1 MKECIKKNKLLIFI
15 TVIFSTLSSA
25 SMVFVSKIY
34 ELFFDV
40 ASSGDI
46 QKFKI
51 IAIYSSIYVLVI
63 STLFY
68 IYKITSKKLIRN
80 VITMLRG
87 KMFAGILARNL
98 KDFTS
103 LNTADYIS
111 YLTNDIKLVEDNYI
125 RALLSIWQN
134 IGMFIGTVL
143 MLLYYSPLITIVIFV
158 SSIVMFA
165 IPTILGKVLGKKQNI
180 LSKEL
185 ANFTSKIKDVFLGF
199 DVIQSFNLVVHMNN
213 VFNKQNKSLS
223 SKKYDTDK
231 LMVMNDV
238 ISQTL
243 GIAVQ
248 IISSF
253 LCVYLVITGEL
264 TIGMLA
270 AILQLCVNFVNP
282 LMGIMNNIP
291 LINSMKPILKKLD
304 DLSSYKNNSLI
315 GTKKPCFED
324 KLTISNLEFSYDV
337 ENPIIQDI
345 NINIFKNKKY
355 AVIGKSG
362 CGKSTLIKLLLGYY
376 SDFAGEIK
384 YDNESLRNIDITALN
399 EMTSIIHQNVYM
411 FDETIR
417 DNICLY
423 KDYSNEDLN
432 NSLYYSGLDKFIE
445 SNPNGLEY
453 LVGENGANLSGGQ
466 RQRIAIARAIIKKT
480 PVLVLD
486 EGTSAVDMQ
495 TAYNIESNLLKI
507 NDLTLITITHK
518 MSEEL
523 LDLYDEI
530 IFMENGQIVEIG
542 NFEDLLNKKKKFYN
556 FYTIEA

>member
-25 SMVFVSKIY
+25 SMVFVAKIY

-40 ASSGDI
+40 AKSGDI

-68 IYKITSKKLIRN
+68 IYKIASKKLIRN

-87 KMFAGILARNL
+87 KIFAGILARNF

-158 SSIVMFA
+158 SSIIMFV
-165 IPTILGKVLGKKQNI
+165 IPAILGKVLGKKQNI

-185 ANFTSKIKDVFLGF
+185 AKFTSKIKDVFLGF
-199 DVIQSFNLVVHMNN
+199 DVIQSFNLVGYMNN

-291 LINSMKPILKKLD
+291 LVNSMKPILRKLD
-304 DLSSYKNNSLI
+304 YLSNYTNNSLS
-315 GTKKPCFED
+315 GTKKPRFED
-324 KLTISNLEFSYDV
+324 KLTISNLEFSYDSK
-337 ENPIIQDI
+337 NPIIQDI

-355 AVIGKSG
+355 AVIGQSG

-384 YDNESLRNIDITALN
+384 YDNESLRDIDITTLN

-423 KDYSNEDLN
+423 KDYSDEELN
-432 NSLYYSGLDKFIE
+432 NALYYSGVDKFIE
-445 SNPNGLEY
+445 SNSNGLES

-466 RQRIAIARAIIKKT
+466 KQRIAIARGIIKKT
-480 PVLVLD
+480 PLLVLD

-495 TAYNIESNLLKI
+495 TAYDIESSLLKI

-518 MSEEL
+518 MSQEL
-523 LDLYDEI
+523 LSLYDKI
-530 IFMENGQIVEIG
+530 IFMGNGQIVEIG
-542 NFEDLLNKKKKFYN
+542 NFEDLINKKEKFYN